1 MGQQGGRGGTGF
13 AIAPPYRCLKY
24 TMKDNHASDPLVAFS
39 HLKRKSKG
47 SKRRDFGGAYEH
59 SLGYRLATEGTRT
72 AMGTTGGLQI
82 WPKLQSES
90 YQDLHDSEATWK
102 HAPPPSTNSTIA
114 THILRK
120 DSSSTLQSYYD
131 AARFPLAVSQ
141 QTSASAVRD
150 MALRK
155 GKPTIHAAAGQPEL
169 YDLDQNNDEPPLSI
183 QSHQTPSRP
192 HRLDL
197 SRLFPKQKE
206 SKKRRFS
213 KKLARSAPTDST
225 DTEPVPPIPFQLAHP
240 TTHATLFPSRQESS
254 ISSHSQSSKAT
265 VFDQNMYDNAKIN
278 RRRPPKGIQH
288 WFEGLDD
295 SSDDD
300 HCYPEVVEAPTPAT
314 VSTSAFHPALGPARS
329 RGSPTAKI
337 SPLTEPTSD
346 YFEKQRKHDRFTNN
360 IPPVEMDA
368 RNSRMIAREQRLKET
383 SVLSLSSS
391 EDETSEP
398 HAVPIWTG
406 ESGALDGGSE
416 NPLMELYEQS
426 DKGLLL
432 PQRGDPMRA
441 STASAKT
448 TTTSGSITIINGN
461 DVPVIDPSL
470 LHGAP
475 LPLKARAS
483 TASKSPIPEPS
494 RTLHSQ
500 AHDARRVSARQRAST
515 LQSIQS
521 ASDSSINYPAEHV
534 MTVTEEEMILLE
546 MMRRK
551 RAAMAQQSFK
561 EGYHMGLRQEKSSP
575 RTSHTINR
583 SDTVKSGV
591 SSVTSNNDFRIP
603 HSGFRLDSPDGTVF
617 PNPPASAAPRPRA
630 QGMIRKGSYASTT
643 QSQQLTEADE
653 PDFVA
658 PSYPRSDRIVSILSG
673 YSSPP
678 PTGPLPEPPILN
690 RPNSIMGQ
698 TTYFP
703 SPPASIK
710 ASGTDSLRPALVA
723 RRSRSSQALAKTP
736 SAPLQPVT
744 HAADPYQLAPDL
756 VFSPLD
762 LLPLPPVASTS
773 SPSVNTART
782 TATYSP
788 SLSTSRTSPVTSTFS
803 QSGIATPDRER
814 SRGRSSGIHDAGPR
828 VEIVGGSGLGIAHD
842 SCEIEDSGTG
852 RRSSEIVAHEKIL
865 VQDEYAEQK
874 GGKAKAVDHVKEGL
888 RGAGVKR
895 GTSMGSMSSTANDVL
910 AAWSALGGRSDPVA
924 R

>member
-1 MGQQGGRGGTGF
+1 
-13 AIAPPYRCLKY
+13 
-24 TMKDNHASDPLVAFS
+24 
-39 HLKRKSKG
+39 
-47 SKRRDFGGAYEH
+47 
-59 SLGYRLATEGTRT
+59 
-72 AMGTTGGLQI
+72 MGTTGGLQI

-169 YDLDQNNDEPPLSI
+169 
-183 QSHQTPSRP
+183 
-192 HRLDL
+192 
-197 SRLFPKQKE
+197 LFPKQKE

-658 PSYPRSDRIVSILSG
+658 PSPSPRATD
-673 YSSPP
+673 
-678 PTGPLPEPPILN
+678 PEPTEFYHG
-690 RPNSIMGQ
+690 PNDLL
-698 TTYFP
+698 P